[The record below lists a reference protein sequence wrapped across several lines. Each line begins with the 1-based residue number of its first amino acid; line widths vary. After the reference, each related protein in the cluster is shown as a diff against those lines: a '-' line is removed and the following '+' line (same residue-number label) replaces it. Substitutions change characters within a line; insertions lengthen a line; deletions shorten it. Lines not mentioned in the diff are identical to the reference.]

1 MPSPE
6 DRVLLGEIVGVHGV
20 QGQVRVRTHTGD
32 PLDVTAYGPLTAEPG
47 GRKLVLKDLREA
59 KGGVVIAKVPGVAD
73 RNAAEAL
80 KGLRLYVP
88 RSALPAPEEEEFYH
102 ADLEG
107 LRAELAEGG
116 DLGRVRRVVNYGGG
130 DMLEIDRAGGGSVL
144 VPFTRAIVPLVDV
157 LGGRV
162 VVDPPEGLLADKL
175 EPGEKPPSGDAEGDE
190 AP

>member
-1 MPSPE
+1 M
-6 DRVLLGEIVGVHGV
+6 LLGEIVGLHGV

-32 PLDVTAYGPLTAEPG
+32 PLDVVAYGPLTAEPG
-47 GRKLVLKDLREA
+47 GRALVLKVLREA
-59 KGGVVIAKVPGVAD
+59 KGGVVIARVPGVAD
-73 RNAAEAL
+73 RDAAERL

-116 DLGRVRRVVNYGGG
+116 DLGRVRRVVNYGSG
-130 DMLEIDRAGGGSVL
+130 DMLEIDRVGGGSVL

-162 VVDPPEGLLADKL
+162 VVDPPEGLLADKP
-175 EPGEKPPSGDAEGDE
+175 EPGEVPPKDE
-190 AP
+190 AS